1 MKHHVRSLLR
11 LACLVLLGG
20 VSMPSVSATP
30 CAALKEFK
38 LASYDI
44 AIDNAQQLA
53 ATAGGAAAGAGA
65 GAGGPPGARLPLPA
79 HCRIDGAID
88 RRIGLDG
95 KPYAIGFSVAL
106 PEEWNGRF
114 LFQGGGGLNGAVNPP
129 TGAQFAGDRP
139 ALAQGFAIV
148 STDSGHKG
156 SNFDATFLQDQE
168 AALNFLYGAVGKVTV
183 VAKQIIA
190 QHYGRPADHSYFVGC
205 STGGREAMIVSQRY
219 PTYFDGIVA
228 GAPAMRTGY
237 SNLGLRWGATALNA
251 IAPKDAQG
259 KPQTRNALSDLDR
272 KLVSDAMLGACDALD
287 GVKDGMVFAAP
298 SCKFDPAV
306 LACKGKKTDA
316 CLSAAQVAA
325 VKKVMSGPKASDGRQ
340 VYPGYLWDTGI
351 TTTRGG
357 LPGVLVGP
365 PIPEGPATGT
375 TMNVDAEAALAHDGR
390 SMAGDTNAWTNLST
404 FRGHGGKLILFHGQA
419 DAWFSAIDTMQYY
432 ERLSAD
438 NAPAPRADWSRLF
451 LVPGMGHCS
460 GGERTPDR
468 FNMVEAIVD
477 WVEKGRAPERILA
490 TGASIPGESR
500 PLCPYPA
507 HAQYGQGDAKDAAS
521 YSCKL

>member
-1 MKHHVRSLLR
+1 MNHHARKLHQ
-11 LACLVLLGG
+11 LACIVLLGAIALPA
-20 VSMPSVSATP
+20 MSATP
-30 CAALKEFK
+30 CAALKDFK
-38 LASYDI
+38 LASYNI
-44 AIDNAQQLA
+44 VIDNAQQLA
-53 ATAGGAAAGAGA
+53 ATASSGTPAGAA
-65 GAGGPPGARLPLPA
+65 GPPGARPALPA

-88 RRIGLDG
+88 KRIGLDG

-106 PEEWNGRF
+106 PEDWNGRF

-129 TGAQFAGDRP
+129 TGAQFAGDKP
-139 ALAQGFAIV
+139 ALAQGFAVV

-183 VAKQIIA
+183 VAKEIIA
-190 QHYGRPADHSYFVGC
+190 QHYGKPADHSYFVGC

-259 KPQTRNALSDLDR
+259 KPQARAALSDLDR

-287 GVKDGMVFAAP
+287 GAKDGLVFAAP
-298 SCKFDPAV
+298 GCKFNPAV

-316 CLSAAQVAA
+316 CLTAAQVAA
-325 VKKVMSGPKASDGRQ
+325 VNKVMSGPKTSAGRQ

-351 TTTRGG
+351 TNTRGG

-375 TMNVDAEAALAHDGR
+375 TMNVDEEAALAHDGR

-404 FRGHGGKLILFHGQA
+404 LRGHGGKLIFFHGQA
-419 DAWFSAIDTMQYY
+419 DAWFSAIDTMRYY
-432 ERLSAD
+432 ERLPAD
-438 NAPAPRADWSRLF
+438 NAPAPVADWSRLF

-468 FNMVEAIVD
+468 FNMVDAIVN
-477 WVEKGRAPERILA
+477 WVENGRAPERIIA
-490 TGASIPGESR
+490 TGASMPGESR

-507 HAQYGQGDAKDAAS
+507 HAHYDGKGDSKDAAS
-521 YSCKL
+521 YSCRM